1 MDKLKVFDYKG
12 REVRTVEQDGELW
25 WVLKDVCDVLTLTHP
40 EMVAKRLDRDEAN
53 QIGVIDSLG
62 REQKTT
68 VINEAGLYNVIL
80 RSDKPEAK
88 DFKRW
93 VTHEVLP
100 SIRKHGAYVT
110 ARASLSYLK
119 EKELEARINNSMARR
134 AGTLLKIA
142 EKVTVNEYR
151 NVLYSKAAEIAG
163 GQPLLPLPKVERHTY
178 TAQEIGDKLGIS
190 ANMVGRLAN
199 KNGLKTPEYG
209 LLVWDKAKRAD
220 KQVESWRYYESII
233 PVLQEYMKVG
243 A

>member
-1 MDKLKVFDYKG
+1 MDKLQVFNYEGK
-12 REVRTVEQDGELW
+12 EIRTVEKDGEFW
-25 WVLKDVCDVLTLTHP
+25 WVLKDVCAVLGLTEPHR
-40 EMVAKRLDRDEAN
+40 VAARLDEDERT
-53 QIGVIDSLG
+53 QSTVIDSMG

-110 ARASLSYLK
+110 ARASLSYLKEK

-190 ANMVGRLAN
+190 ANMGWKAGQQKRPQNARIRPSGVG
-199 KNGLKTPEYG
+199 
-209 LLVWDKAKRAD
+209 
-220 KQVESWRYYESII
+220 
-233 PVLQEYMKVG
+233 
-243 A
+243 

>member
-1 MDKLKVFDYKG
+1 MNQLQVLRYEGK
-12 REVRTVEQDGELW
+12 EIRTMERDGELW
-25 WVLKDVCDVLTLTHP
+25 WVLKDVCEVLTLTHP
-40 EMVAKRLDRDEAN
+40 EMVAKRLDRDEAT

-62 REQKTT
+62 REQKTAI
-68 VINEAGLYNVIL
+68 VNEPGLYNVIL

-88 DFKRW
+88 NFKRW

-100 SIRKHGAYVT
+100 TIRKHGAYVS

-134 AGTLLKIA
+134 ASTLLKIA

-163 GQPLLPLPKVERHTY
+163 GQPLLPLPKVERPTY
-178 TAQEIGDKLGIS
+178 TAKEIGDRLGIS

-209 LLVWDKAKRAD
+209 LLVWDKARSAE
-220 KQVESWRYYESII
+220 KQVESWRYYETVI
-233 PVLQEYMKVG
+233 PKLQEYMKIG